1 MGLIRLRAIS
11 CGFGK
16 RCGEGYLGVTI
27 SGTVDTVTE
36 KAQHL
41 AQIEKLLASH
51 TLHGSESLCKLLRY
65 LANHSLDHPG
75 TSPKEYQI
83 ATEVF
88 GRQKD
93 FDPHL
98 DSMVRVQ
105 AGRLRAKLAEYYGSE
120 GAEDSSLVEMPKG
133 NYLLTFHPRPP
144 GAARNH
150 ANASHEASNNLEVSG
165 WTSRSW
171 IIAVVALS
179 VVLASAVAVAT
190 DRFLNRRVAEAR
202 LATDT
207 PDVPV
212 AFRVFWKGF
221 LTGPQE
227 PWVIFSNAA
236 FVGRPYVGMRYYNR
250 AKDSGAVILDHYTGV
265 GEVLAVHALDGVF
278 EKLRQQIRVK
288 RGSLFSLDDAKNNDL
303 IFIGSPSENL
313 TLLELPTTQEFA
325 FKQITSGP
333 RTGTME
339 IVNFHPES
347 GESKEFLP
355 SPPDGTL
362 TEDYSVIALKRG
374 LNPAHSVLILAGA
387 TTIGTQAAVEY
398 VCQQNSLEELL
409 LRLSVSNSGELKPF
423 EAVIRVK
430 VARGVPVGT
439 ELVALRKGPL

>member
-1 MGLIRLRAIS
+1 
-11 CGFGK
+11 
-16 RCGEGYLGVTI
+16 
-27 SGTVDTVTE
+27 VDAVTE

-120 GAEDSSLVEMPKG
+120 GAEDSTLVEMPKG
-133 NYLLTFHPRPP
+133 NYLLTFHLRPP

-165 WTSRSW
+165 GTSRSW

-278 EKLRQQIRVK
+278 GKLRQQIRVK

-333 RTGTME
+333 RMGTME

-362 TEDYSVIALKRG
+362 TEDYSVIALERG